1 MNDFANAKVLHTLP
15 WNSAYITSLA
25 LIGNDQARGQRE
37 GFRGSAYITSLAFIG
52 NDRVAASSK
61 NGDILIWNLA
71 VPAGKT
77 PDPVRRL
84 VGHTNEINRILVTP
98 DGRTL
103 ISVSNDH
110 TVKYWDATSDQGEP
124 GSVVL
129 NDGFLPKG
137 QTEKVDTKTPPPPPI
152 EVKLIVQKPLR
163 DLTNHTEWVM
173 DLAQTPDGKTLVTG
187 DDQGVIIVWD
197 LPAGKE
203 RRRWQATQ
211 WIASLG
217 ISPDGRTVAASQHTP
232 FIRYTNGLEIHL
244 PQFHLWD
251 VESGQSK
258 LDLGKVLGKDFPKD
272 AMSAVVYSPD
282 GKWLAAALRK
292 VNADAKIQ
300 GKILLIDPAT
310 GNKVRELA
318 GHLLATNDLALH
330 PDGRHLF
337 SCGRDQMIK
346 IWNLDDGK
354 LVREFGKSV
363 ERGVWIGAISIS
375 PDGRLLAAAD
385 RAGQVVIY
393 SLTA

>member
-25 LIGNDQARGQRE
+25 
-37 GFRGSAYITSLAFIG
+37 FIG

-61 NGDILIWNLA
+61 NGEILIWNLA

-103 ISVSNDH
+103 ISVSSDR
-110 TVKYWDATSDQGEP
+110 TVRYWDATSDQGEP

-137 QTEKVDTKTPPPPPI
+137 VTEKVDKVPPPPPPI

-173 DLAQTPDGKTLVTG
+173 GLAQTPDGKTLVTG

-203 RRRWQATQ
+203 LRRWQATQ

-232 FIRYTNGLEIHL
+232 FIRFKNGLETFVPH
-244 PQFHLWD
+244 FHFWD
-251 VESGQSK
+251 AVSGQSK
-258 LDLGKVLGKDFPKD
+258 LDLSKEIKVG
-272 AMSAVVYSPD
+272 MSAVVYSPD
-282 GKWLAAALRK
+282 GKWLAAAHGNTQTEKNEGK
-292 VNADAKIQ
+292 VF
-300 GKILLIDPAT
+300 LIDPTT
-310 GNKVRELA
+310 GNKIRELA
-318 GHLLATNDLALH
+318 GHPVGTNDLAFH
-330 PDGRHLF
+330 PDGKHLF
-337 SCGRDQMIK
+337 SSGRDQQIK

-354 LVREFGKSV
+354 LVREFGKFAD
-363 ERGVWIGAISIS
+363 RGVWIGALSIS
-375 PDGRLLAAAD
+375 PDGRRLAAAD
-385 RAGQVVIY
+385 RAGQVLIY
-393 SLTA
+393 SLTT

>member
-1 MNDFANAKVLHTLP
+1 MNDFASAKVLHTLP
-15 WNSAYITSLA
+15 WNSAYIS
-25 LIGNDQARGQRE
+25 
-37 GFRGSAYITSLAFIG
+37 SVAFIG

-61 NGDILIWNLA
+61 NGEILIWNLA

-84 VGHTNEINRILVTP
+84 VGHTNEINAILVTP

-103 ISVSNDH
+103 ISVSSDR
-110 TVKYWDATSDQGEP
+110 TVRYWDATSDQGEP

-137 QTEKVDTKTPPPPPI
+137 VTEKVDKVPPPPPPI

-163 DLTNHTEWVM
+163 VLTNHTEWVLG
-173 DLAQTPDGKTLVTG
+173 LAQTPDGKTLITG

-217 ISPDGRTVAASQHTP
+217 ISPDGSAVAASQHTP
-232 FIRYTNGLEIHL
+232 LSPKALEGMPARL
-244 PQFHLWD
+244 PQLHFWD

-258 LDLGKVLGKDFPKD
+258 LDLRKVLDKDFPRE

-282 GKWLAAALRK
+282 GKWLAAAHGKLQTEK
-292 VNADAKIQ
+292 TQ
-300 GKILLIDPAT
+300 GKILLLDPAT
-310 GNKVRELA
+310 GKKVRELA
-318 GHLLATNDLALH
+318 GHPGGTNDLAFH
-330 PDGRHLF
+330 PDGKHLF

-346 IWNLDDGK
+346 IWNLEDGK
-354 LVREFGKSV
+354 LVRDFGKFT

-385 RAGQVVIY
+385 RAGQLLVY
-393 SLTA
+393 SLTT

>member
-25 LIGNDQARGQRE
+25 
-37 GFRGSAYITSLAFIG
+37 FIG

-61 NGDILIWNLA
+61 NGEILIWNLA

-84 VGHTNEINRILVTP
+84 LGHTNEINAILVTP

-103 ISVSNDH
+103 ISVSSDR
-110 TVKYWDATSDQGEP
+110 TVRYWDATSAQGEP

-137 QTEKVDTKTPPPPPI
+137 VTEKVDKVPPPPPPI

-163 DLTNHTEWVM
+163 VLTNHTEWVM
-173 DLAQTPDGKTLVTG
+173 GLAQTPDGKTLVTG

-217 ISPDGRTVAASQHTP
+217 ISPDGRTVAASQHIP
-232 FIRYTNGLEIHL
+232 FIRFKDGLEIYL

-258 LDLGKVLGKDFPKD
+258 LDLRKVLGKDFPKE

-282 GKWLAAALRK
+282 GKWLAAAHGKLGTEK
-292 VNADAKIQ
+292 TQ
-300 GKILLIDPAT
+300 GRILLIDPAT
-310 GNKVRELA
+310 GNKIRELA
-318 GHLLATNDLALH
+318 GHPVGTNDLAFH

-354 LVREFGKSV
+354 LVRDFGKFAD
-363 ERGVWIGAISIS
+363 RGVWISAISIS

-385 RAGQVVIY
+385 RAGQVLIY
-393 SLTA
+393 SLTT